1 MILSSCQR
9 NELVQS
15 HGISFLE
22 KRQENIIVNNS
33 NRNDVRKKLKENN
46 VVKISNFGNF
56 KVLNKK
62 ERVGRNP
69 KNKVETKISARKV
82 VTFKSSNFFK
92 NKINE

>member
-1 MILSSCQR
+1 MKKNITRKDIGKSIYGNL
-9 NELVQS
+9 
-15 HGISFLE
+15 GISKTLTEDIAKQVF
-22 KRQENIIVNNS
+22 KIITQ
-33 NRNDVRKKLKENN
+33 KLKENN
-46 VVKISNFGNF
+46 VIKISNFGNF